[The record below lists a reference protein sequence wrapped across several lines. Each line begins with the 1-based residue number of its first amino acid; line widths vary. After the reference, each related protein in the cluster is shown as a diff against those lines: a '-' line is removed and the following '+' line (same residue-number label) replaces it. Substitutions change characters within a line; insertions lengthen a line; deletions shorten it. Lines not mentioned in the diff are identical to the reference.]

1 MAENADVIAV
11 DVLAFVR
18 GALPPPPARVLEI
31 GAGRGDLAR
40 ELRDAGYDVSAVDPA
55 ADEGTGV
62 ERAALLDADGT
73 FDAAV
78 AIVSLHHVDPLP
90 ESCAHLATLVRPGG
104 LLVIDE
110 FDVSRLD
117 ERATRWWL
125 SQRRALGAE
134 DEHDEASLIS
144 FMQHHVHSLD
154 AVVEALLP
162 SFELGEPVHGP
173 YLHRWN
179 LEPALRD
186 VEEQLIAAGRL
197 PATGARLVAA
207 RRATTS

>member
-1 MAENADVIAV
+1 MADVVAV

-18 GALPPPPARVLEI
+18 GALPPPPTRVLEI
-31 GAGRGDLAR
+31 GAGRGELAG
-40 ELRDAGYDVSAVDPA
+40 ELRDAGYDVCAVDPA

-62 ERAALLDADGT
+62 ERAALLDADGM

-78 AIVSLHHVDPLP
+78 AIVSLHHVDPLAR
-90 ESCAHLATLVRPGG
+90 SCAHLATLVRPGG

-110 FDVSRLD
+110 FDVARLD
-117 ERATRWWL
+117 ERAARWWL

-134 DEHDEASLIS
+134 EERDEASLIS
-144 FMQHHVHSLD
+144 FMRDHVHSLK
-154 AVVEALLP
+154 AVVDALLP
-162 SFELGEPVHGP
+162 SFELGGPVHGP

-179 LEPALRD
+179 LEPALRS
-186 VEEQLIAAGRL
+186 VEERLIAAGRL
-197 PATGARLVAA
+197 PATGARLVAE

>member
-1 MAENADVIAV
+1 MRGTVVAIE
-11 DVLAFVR
+11 VLAFVR

-31 GAGRGDLAR
+31 GAGRGELAG
-40 ELRDAGYDVSAVDPA
+40 ELRDAGYDVCAVDPA
-55 ADEGTGV
+55 AQEGTGV
-62 ERAALLDADGT
+62 ERAPLLEAAGT

-78 AIVSLHHVDPLP
+78 AIVSLHHVEPLH

-117 ERATRWWL
+117 DRAARWWL
-125 SQRRALGAE
+125 SQRRALGTE

-144 FMQHHVHSLD
+144 FMADHVHSLG
-154 AVVEALLP
+154 AIVGALLP
-162 SFELGEPVHGP
+162 GFALGAPVHGP

-179 LEPALRD
+179 LAPGLRA
-186 VEEQLIAAGRL
+186 VEEQLIAEGRL
-197 PATGARLVAA
+197 PATGARLVAE
-207 RRATTS
+207 RRAATP